1 MKFFNGFGLLNVEK
15 QKFEV
20 AIKKLGDRIKEIRT
34 EQGMTQGALSS
45 KCDIDIRTIQRIEK
59 GQQNITLNILFS
71 LCQALDIKSDELI
84 RYSIED

>member
-1 MKFFNGFGLLNVEK
+1 MSVEK

-34 EQGMTQGALSS
+34 EQGMTQGTLSS